1 MSAKSAVERS
11 VSSLQAIYAIII
23 ALAMGQAINT
33 LIKLPN
39 TTQHRLSIDI
49 IPHLPAFA
57 AFVALLVP
65 FYHGMNRHLEIC
77 YIEKSSKVVKAALPI
92 DFVVFFLESALLF
105 AFAVSLDAGL
115 EAFVILGILLIFD
128 CVWAITSHLI
138 HYRGLD
144 SSIGWWA
151 ALNVVTVLVGFLIYK
166 NQMYTDDTKLV
177 VLMFL
182 SFARTGVDYW
192 ICRGIYFP
200 K

>member
-1 MSAKSAVERS
+1 MAAKSAIERS
-11 VSSLQAIYAIII
+11 VKSLQGIYAIII

-33 LIKLPN
+33 LIKVPSTAQL
-39 TTQHRLSIDI
+39 RAWIDI
-49 IPHLPAFA
+49 SPQLPAFA

-77 YIEKSSKVVKAALPI
+77 YIEKTTKVVKPALPI

-105 AFAVSLDAGL
+105 AFAVSLDARL
-115 EAFVILGILLIFD
+115 ESFIVLGILLIFD

-138 HYRGLD
+138 HYRGLN
-144 SSIGWWA
+144 STIGWWA
-151 ALNVVTVLVGFLIYK
+151 LLNVITVLLGFLIYN
-166 NQMYTDDTKLV
+166 NQMYTEETKLI

>member
-1 MSAKSAVERS
+1 MTAKSAIERS
-11 VSSLQAIYAIII
+11 VKSLQGIYAIII

-33 LIKLPN
+33 LIKVPN
-39 TTQHRLSIDI
+39 TAQLRFWIDI
-49 IPHLPAFA
+49 TPQLPAFA

-77 YIEKSSKVVKAALPI
+77 YIEKTAKVVKAALPI

-105 AFAVSLDAGL
+105 AFAVSLDARL
-115 EAFVILGILLIFD
+115 EGFIILGILLVFD
-128 CVWAITSHLI
+128 CIWVITSHLI

-144 SSIGWWA
+144 STIVWWA
-151 ALNVVTVLVGFLIYK
+151 VLNVATAILGFLNFK
-166 NQMYTDDTKLV
+166 NQMYTEDTKLI
-177 VLMFL
+177 LMMFL

-200 K
+200 